1 MTNTR
6 IARLTAVLA
15 LLLRP
20 AIASAQAPPSP
31 PDSIRPDSVAV
42 DSVRIGTS
50 RADTTGSDTVRADT
64 TSAAAARPDSAAAAP
79 DTAGAGAQAGAPG
92 SAPAVQAAPA
102 AKPPAPDRWRV
113 VLDLAFSGSSG
124 NQNLSVLTT
133 GARITRLVKEDFEL
147 EANAQLRYGRS
158 EGEEVARNVRGGLK
172 VVIFPKARWSPFIS
186 TTLENDPFRKLDLR
200 ANGGAG
206 AEFVLVKA
214 PRTNVQFSLG
224 ALYSYEDIA
233 GQPGSAAFRHLQ
245 ETALWSLRLRGQKQ
259 FQSGLQLEHNT
270 QYQPRWNVG
279 SDYNLTTDTSARI
292 MLNDRIAF
300 TFGFR
305 FERDSTPRQGVER
318 DDRLTRAGVTIQ
330 L

>member
-1 MTNTR
+1 MIDTSF
-6 IARLTAVLA
+6 ARVAAALA
-15 LLLRP
+15 MLLIPVP
-20 AIASAQAPPSP
+20 AAAQAPPP
-31 PDSIRPDSVAV
+31 QPDTI
-42 DSVRIGTS
+42 
-50 RADTTGSDTVRADT
+50 RADTIR
-64 TSAAAARPDSAAAAP
+64 AAAP
-79 DTAGAGAQAGAPG
+79 GAAGRAAQAGAPTP
-92 SAPAVQAAPA
+92 APAAQAAPTTSVQDA
-102 AKPPAPDRWRV
+102 PPAKPPAPDRWRV

-124 NQNLSVLTT
+124 NQDLSVLTT
-133 GARITRLVKEDFEL
+133 GARITHLVKEDFEL

-158 EGEEVARNVRGGLK
+158 EGEEVARNVRGGLTLE
-172 VVIFPKARWSPFIS
+172 IFPKARWSPFIS

-214 PRTNVQFSLG
+214 PRTNVEFSMG
-224 ALYSYEDIA
+224 ALYSYEDYA
-233 GQPGSAAFRHLQ
+233 GEPGSAALKRFQ
-245 ETALWSLRLRGQKQ
+245 ETALWSLRLRGQQQ
-259 FQSGLQLEHNT
+259 FQSGFRLEHNT
-270 QYQPRWNVG
+270 HYQPRWNVS
-279 SDYNLTTDTSARI
+279 SDYNLMTDTSARI